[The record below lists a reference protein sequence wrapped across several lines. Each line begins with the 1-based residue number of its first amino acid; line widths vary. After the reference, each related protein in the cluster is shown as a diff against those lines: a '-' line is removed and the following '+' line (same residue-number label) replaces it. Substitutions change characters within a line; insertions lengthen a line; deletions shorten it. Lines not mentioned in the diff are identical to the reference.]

1 MVMRINVVP
10 TVLVCALLLAG
21 TGCGSIFGEQGVFRD
36 RSEDYKK
43 APVLPPITVPEN
55 MDPVSLNEIYVIPPI
70 EDKFLSQGEFEV
82 PKPTPLS
89 AGAGAEVV
97 RIQKLGDASWAL
109 IGIAPGQ
116 VWPQVRNFMA
126 ASGMQIAR
134 ADAQAGILET
144 NWLTVEGENLTSRF
158 QFRIEQGVQRG
169 TSELHVLQML
179 QSGDSSQWPDKS
191 DDPAQAAEML
201 KAVAQFLADSAD
213 SSPVSMIAEQGISA
227 GGKIVML
234 EAPEGY
240 SYLQLELP
248 FDRAWASLERALQ
261 DSTFKITDRDR
272 SSGVYYV
279 VFEGVQEEEKG
290 WWASLWNSDSASPLI
305 GQAFVVTVQTVS
317 EQAVTIRLQPQNTDM
332 PYDDRE
338 GQELLAMIKGNID

>member
-1 MVMRINVVP
+1 MRKNVLQ
-10 TVLVCALLLAG
+10 TALVCAVILAG
-21 TGCGSIFGEQGVFRD
+21 AGCGSMFGEKGVFRD

-43 APVLPPITVPEN
+43 APVLPPITVPAD
-55 MDPVSLNEIYVIPPI
+55 MDAVTLNEIYVIPPI

-89 AGAGAEVV
+89 VGVGAEVV
-97 RIQKLGDASWAL
+97 RLQKLGDASWAL

-144 NWLTVEGENLTSRF
+144 DWLTVEGENLASRF

-179 QSGDSSQWPDKS
+179 QSGDSSQWPAKS
-191 DDPAQAAEML
+191 DDPAQASEML

-234 EAPEGY
+234 ESPEGY

-248 FDRAWASLERALQ
+248 FDRAWASLERALE

-279 VFEGVQEEEKG
+279 VFEGIEEEKKG
-290 WWASLWNSDSASPLI
+290 WWASLWNSDSARPLI
-305 GQAFVVTVQTVS
+305 GQAFIITVQTVS
-317 EQAVTIRLQPQNTDM
+317 EQAVTIRLQPQDADM
-332 PYDDRE
+332 PYDNRE

>member
-1 MVMRINVVP
+1 MRINVVRP
-10 TVLVCALLLAG
+10 VLVCALLLAV
-21 TGCGSIFGEQGVFRD
+21 TGCGSMFGEKGVFRD

-43 APVLPPITVPEN
+43 APVLPPITVPAD
-55 MDPVSLNEIYVIPPI
+55 MDAVQLNEIYVIPPI

-89 AGAGAEVV
+89 AGVGAEVV

-144 NWLTVEGENLTSRF
+144 NWLTVEGESLSSRF
-158 QFRIEQGVQRG
+158 QFRIDQGVQRG

-179 QSGDSSQWPDKS
+179 QSGASSEWPEKS

-234 EAPEGY
+234 EGAGGE

-248 FDRAWASLERALQ
+248 FDRAWASLERALE

-279 VFEGVQEEEKG
+279 VFEGVEEEEKG
-290 WWASLWNSDSASPLI
+290 WWASLWNSDSARPLI
-305 GQAFVVTVQTVS
+305 GQAFVVSVQTVS
-317 EQAVTIRLQPQNTDM
+317 EQAVTIRLQPQNADM
-332 PYDDRE
+332 PYDNRE

>member
-1 MVMRINVVP
+1 MRITAVP
-10 TVLVCALLLAG
+10 TVLACTVLLTV
-21 TGCGSIFGEQGVFRD
+21 TGCGSVFGEKGVFRD

-70 EDKFLSQGEFEV
+70 EDKFLAQGEFEV

-89 AGAGAEVV
+89 SVSGGEVV

-134 ADAQAGILET
+134 ADAEAGILET
-144 NWLTVEGENLTSRF
+144 NWLTVEGEGLASRF
-158 QFRIEQGVQRG
+158 QFRIDQGVQRG
-169 TSELHVLQML
+169 TSELHVLQMS
-179 QSGDSSQWPDKS
+179 QSGASEQWPEKS

-234 EAPEGY
+234 EEPGGE

-248 FDRAWASLERALQ
+248 FDRAWASLERALE

-272 SSGVYYV
+272 SSGIYYV
-279 VFEGVQEEEKG
+279 VYEGVEEEEKG
-290 WWASLWNSDSASPLI
+290 WWASLWNRGSARPLI
-305 GQAFVVTVQTVS
+305 GQAFVVSVQTVS
-317 EQAVTIRLQPQNTDM
+317 QQAVHIRLQPQSADIPFDN
-332 PYDDRE
+332 RE
-338 GQELLAMIKGNID
+338 RQELLGMIKGNID